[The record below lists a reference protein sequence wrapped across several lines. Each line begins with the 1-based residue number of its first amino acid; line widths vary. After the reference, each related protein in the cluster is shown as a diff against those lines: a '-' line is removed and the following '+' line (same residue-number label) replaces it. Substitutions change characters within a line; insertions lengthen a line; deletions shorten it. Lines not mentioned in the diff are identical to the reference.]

1 MLPAKTS
8 INKCGSTVASD
19 KSTKL
24 EPHKAELAAPA
35 KLLKKKVIK
44 SKKIVAKSGLLAK
57 GSNKDKKK
65 MYALV
70 Q

>member
-8 INKCGSTVASD
+8 INKIGLTVASD

-24 EPHKAELAAPA
+24 EPQKAELAAPA

-44 SKKIVAKSGLLAK
+44 SKKIVAKSGLLTK
-57 GSNKDKKK
+57 GSNKDKKP
-65 MYALV
+65 MNALV

>member
-8 INKCGSTVASD
+8 INKIGLTVASD

-24 EPHKAELAAPA
+24 EPHKTELAAPA

-44 SKKIVAKSGLLAK
+44 SKKIVAKSGLLTK
-57 GSNKDKKK
+57 GSNKDKKP
-65 MYALV
+65 MNALV